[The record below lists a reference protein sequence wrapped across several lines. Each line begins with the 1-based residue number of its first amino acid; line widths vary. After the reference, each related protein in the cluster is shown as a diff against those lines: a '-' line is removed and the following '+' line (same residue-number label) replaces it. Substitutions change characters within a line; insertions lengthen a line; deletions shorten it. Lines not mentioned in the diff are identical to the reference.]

1 MLNDSKMGGVA
12 LVSAERTC
20 SARGGEP
27 SAAAEAKRWESGF
40 WLFHTLGMFDYV
52 ASGAYCREQDFQ
64 RFLSGK
70 NERIRAS
77 GGDVNIWRYADEPLT
92 VAP

>member
-12 LVSAERTC
+12 LVSAERTRR
-20 SARGGEP
+20 ATGGEP

-40 WLFHTLGMFDYV
+40 RLFHTLGMFDYV
-52 ASGAYCREQDFQ
+52 ASGAYRREPDFQ
-64 RFLSGK
+64 RFLSAK
-70 NERIRAS
+70 SEHIRAT
-77 GGDVNIWRYADEPLT
+77 GRDVNIWRYADEPLT